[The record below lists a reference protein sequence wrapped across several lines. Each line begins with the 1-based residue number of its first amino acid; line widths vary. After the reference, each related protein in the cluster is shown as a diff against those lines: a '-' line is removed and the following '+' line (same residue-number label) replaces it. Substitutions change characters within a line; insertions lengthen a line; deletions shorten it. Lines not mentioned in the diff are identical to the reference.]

1 VSLFEPLRDV
11 RLSTNKKADKMDTNF
26 FMIHRLYNASKDIV
40 VKNQL
45 CQPIVMSPVI
55 KSFSFGS

>member
-1 VSLFEPLRDV
+1 
-11 RLSTNKKADKMDTNF
+11 MDTNF
-26 FMIHRLYNASKDIV
+26 FMIHRLYNASKDIL